1 MSRTA
6 FREFIHENHGS
17 LPRPQPAP
25 QVGHAVPP
33 PGAGWSAGGDPLPQT
48 PTADAPSGVRLPEY
62 KIASQIVPA
71 KIVTPEILIDSLLH
85 RGCKL
90 ILSGGS
96 KSFKSWVLLDAAV
109 SVAHGIPWWGLNCK
123 RGRVLY
129 INFELIDSFFEER
142 LVSVCR
148 ARNVEL
154 PQSLLYWNLRGHCY
168 DLEVLAKVILAR
180 IPTFGPLD
188 LIIVDPIYKALGD
201 LDENKAS
208 DMTKLMNLIESITV
222 QTGAAVVF
230 GSHFSKGNQAGK
242 EAKDRPSGS
251 GVLIRDP
258 DAILTMTRHQE
269 DQCFVVNSE
278 LRYLPP
284 RSEFVIRWNFPIM
297 QADES
302 LDPRQLYVPGAKN
315 SDEDDG
321 RTSDGG
327 PNTFSETDVLDCL
340 PHSGGQDGLWR
351 KMVNMKFSRSG
362 PAYYAAKG
370 SLIRKGLVVRDGQR
384 YFRTQIKFDPQTQ

>member
-6 FREFIHENHGS
+6 FREFIHENHAT
-17 LPRPQPAP
+17 LPRPRPAP
-25 QVGHAVPP
+25 QVCPSATP
-33 PGAGWSAGGDPLPQT
+33 PGQDWAAGGDPAPET
-48 PTADAPSGVRLPEY
+48 PTADAPSGARLPEY
-62 KIASQIVPA
+62 KRASDIVPA
-71 KIVTPEILIDSLLH
+71 KIVTPEILIDGLLH

-96 KSFKSWVLLDAAV
+96 KSFKSWVLMDQAV
-109 SVAHGIPWWGLNCK
+109 SIAHGIPWWGLNCK

-148 ARNVEL
+148 ARGVDL
-154 PQSLLYWNLRGHCY
+154 PQSLFYWNLRGHCY

-180 IPTFGPLD
+180 VAMYGQLD
-188 LIIVDPIYKALGD
+188 LIVVDPIYKALGD

-222 QTGAAVVF
+222 QTGSAVVF
-230 GSHFSKGNQAGK
+230 GSHFSKGNQAAK

-284 RSEFVIRWNFPIM
+284 RSEFVVRWTFPIM

-302 LDPRQLYVPGAKN
+302 LDPRQLYVPGTK
-315 SDEDDG
+315 SDDG
-321 RTSDGG
+321 ETNEGG

-340 PHSGGQDGLWR
+340 PVSGGQDGLWR
-351 KMVNMKFSRSG
+351 KMVNMKFGRSG

-370 SLIRKGLVVRDGQR
+370 SLIRKGLVLRDGQR
-384 YFRTQIKFDPQTQ
+384 YFRTQLKFDPQAR